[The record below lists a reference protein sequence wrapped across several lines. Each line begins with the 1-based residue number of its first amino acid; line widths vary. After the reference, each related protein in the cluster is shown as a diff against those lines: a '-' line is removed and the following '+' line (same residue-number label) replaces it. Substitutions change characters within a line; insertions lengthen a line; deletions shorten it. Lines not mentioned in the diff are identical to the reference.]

1 MADKGK
7 KDKGKKEQQKTAKL
21 SPKEKRKQKKEEK
34 EQTPGR
40 CAGLSFFTPFEKRGR
55 WIRGTGATAGLRE
68 EVSAPPTM
76 AGSEAVYR
84 GRRSG
89 RAGADAP
96 TPSIRQGYP
105 QCFKLRTRCHGH

>member
-1 MADKGK
+1 
-7 KDKGKKEQQKTAKL
+7 
-21 SPKEKRKQKKEEK
+21 
-34 EQTPGR
+34 
-40 CAGLSFFTPFEKRGR
+40 
-55 WIRGTGATAGLRE
+55 
-68 EVSAPPTM
+68 M